1 MNVSSEQTVFVVDD
15 DASVREIVAAVC
27 RSRHLAVET
36 FDSAEAFLDAY
47 RSGRRGCLLVDIRM
61 PGLDGISLYHGLKA
75 RGFDLPTIVITSHA
89 TVKLAVEGLKQGIA
103 DFIEKPID
111 NELLLSVIQRVL
123 SEDVK
128 VGRAQADREAVRVR
142 FAMLTP
148 REREV
153 MQLLTAGATNKIIA
167 SKLGISVRT
176 VELHRARVMTKS
188 RARTVADLVRMALA
202 VEKDGS
208 AD

>member
-1 MNVSSEQTVFVVDD
+1 MSEQTVFVVDD
-15 DASVREIVAAVC
+15 DASVREIVATLC
-27 RSRHLAVET
+27 RSKNLGVET
-36 FDSAEAFLDAY
+36 YDSAEAFLDSY

-61 PGLDGISLYHGLKA
+61 PGLDGISLYNGLKS

-89 TVKLAVEGLKQGIA
+89 TVKLAVEGMKQGIA

-111 NELLLSVIQRVL
+111 NEILLSVVQRVL
-123 SEDVK
+123 SDDVK
-128 VGRAQADREAVRVR
+128 AGRAQADRDAVRSR
-142 FAMLTP
+142 LAMLTP

-153 MQLLTAGATNKIIA
+153 MQLLTAGSTNKIIA

-202 VEKDGS
+202 VERDSG
-208 AD
+208 AE